1 MTNVYIYL
9 VSGDFFLNQHE
20 HIILSGPQFGGKI
33 SFANTR
39 GATLPKTV
47 NISHVVTEEQFLR
60 KSVDLERSLAEG
72 KYVDFCGEKV
82 EECTDAMEK
91 NMWNF
96 LKVRVM

>member
-1 MTNVYIYL
+1 M
-9 VSGDFFLNQHE
+9 
-20 HIILSGPQFGGKI
+20 
-33 SFANTR
+33 
-39 GATLPKTV
+39 
-47 NISHVVTEEQFLR
+47 TEEQFLR

-96 LKVRVM
+96 LKVSHVIVTCHCMDVFGMDTLYWTTLT